1 MLKALRRL
9 FAGGGEQPTTTGE
22 AVEYKGY
29 SIIPQPRSQAG
40 GYLTAGVIVMETAEG
55 RREHSFVRADTHP
68 SLDEARQ
75 FTVMK
80 AQRLIDEQGEALFRN
95 PAA

>member
-1 MLKALRRL
+1 LLNALRRL
-9 FAGGGEQPTTTGE
+9 FGGEGEKPVAAE

-40 GYLTAGVIVMETAEG
+40 GYLTAGLIVQETAEG

-68 SLDEARQ
+68 SIDEARQ
-75 FTVMK
+75 FTVLK
-80 AQRLIDEQGEALFRN
+80 AQRLIDEQGDALFRN
-95 PAA
+95 APA